1 MDYFVLTTGS
11 EQGGVIDALP
21 SGSPKGWKFNE
32 GTPLA
37 KEFPAKAALV
47 FTPNFPKQR
56 KLEDFQPNILSLL
69 IVSSRARKLFES
81 MGVEG
86 AEYLPVAIKD
96 HKKKVVAPD
105 YSILN
110 LLGTEDAIDLERSKV
125 VMDTIIDGDIA
136 EVRKLALNR
145 KGIRP
150 EAKMFR
156 CARRT
161 RLILVRGDIR
171 TAIEKAALTGCKLVP
186 AEGFDDLMY

>member
-21 SGSPKGWKFNE
+21 AGSPKGWKFHE
-32 GTPLA
+32 GIPLA

-56 KLEDFQPNILSLL
+56 KLEDFQPNIMGLL
-69 IVSSRARKLFES
+69 IVSRRVRELLES
-81 MGVEG
+81 QRVEN
-86 AEYLPVAIKD
+86 AEFLPVAIKD
-96 HKKKVVAPD
+96 HRKKVAAPD

-110 LLGTEDAIDLERSKV
+110 LLGSEDAIDLGRSKV
-125 VMDTIIDGDIA
+125 EMDTIIDGD
-136 EVRKLALNR
+136 VSRVMKLVLNR

-156 CARRT
+156 CTRRT
-161 RLILVRGDIR
+161 RLVLVREDLR
-171 TAIEKAALTGCKLVP
+171 AAIAGAGLTGCKLVP